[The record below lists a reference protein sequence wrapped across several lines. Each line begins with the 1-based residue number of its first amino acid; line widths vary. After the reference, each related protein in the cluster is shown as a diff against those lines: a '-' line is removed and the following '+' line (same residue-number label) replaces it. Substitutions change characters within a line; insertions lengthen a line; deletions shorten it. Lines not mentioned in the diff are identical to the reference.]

1 VAEVQRHLKDY
12 VQNELFR
19 GDQPPSPSR
28 RRYYPT
34 TEDIRNI
41 LNTKRTGARKA
52 TDDQENLD
60 IYCEKWREE
69 NINDSIYYR
78 VKYKK
83 IVVPVITTGQLTD
96 YQQYTIHK

>member
-1 VAEVQRHLKDY
+1 VAEVQRHIKDY

-41 LNTKRTGARKA
+41 LNSQRAGARKA
-52 TDDQENLD
+52 TDDQENLG
-60 IYCEKWREE
+60 IYCEQWKED
-69 NINDSIYYR
+69 NINDSIFYR
-78 VKYKK
+78 VNYK
-83 IVVPVITTGQLTD
+83 LNND
-96 YQQYTIHK
+96 NSYYLSHDTISCHYY